1 MTWTA
6 APASISMAAMVAFG
20 QCANSRDNGFHLLRI
35 SAACLVILSHCFAI
49 SAVHGSEPGL
59 WATRTLTLGSLG
71 VFIFFTISGFLIAKS
86 YQETPSLGGYARKR
100 IARILPGLAAA
111 VFFAA
116 LVVGPLTTRLSLAD
130 YLTRGKT
137 WGYLWHNLTLY
148 QVHHSLPGVFET
160 RPFPNVVNGSLWSLT
175 VEVYMYLLLPLL
187 AAAAWRLGRLRGA
200 ALPLLAVAMFFVQWR
215 WLPEDQTQVLCYLP
229 VQASFLCAFHFLLG
243 AMFFVYRAAIPRSR
257 TLAVA
262 ALLVWAAS
270 WRTPA
275 CSLVELL
282 TVPYV
287 VLFLGFARVG
297 PLAYAARFGNPSYG
311 LYVYA
316 FPIQQC
322 IVGLWPRIAPLPL
335 FLLATPATAVLAYA
349 SWHLLEKR
357 VLQRARAKAAA
368 CHDRDRR
375 AVVPSPHVAGPAQP
389 WHGIHP
395 QQRESLR

>member
-148 QVHHSLPGVFET
+148 QVHHSLPGVFE
-160 RPFPNVVNGSLWSLT
+160 RALSQRRQRLALVVDGRSLHVSS
-175 VEVYMYLLLPLL
+175 P
-187 AAAAWRLGRLRGA
+187 AAAGRGGVAVGRLRGA

-297 PLAYAARFGNPSYG
+297 PLAYAARFGDPSYG

-357 VLQRARAKAAA
+357 RAAA
-368 CHDRDRR
+368 GPGQGRR
-375 AVVPSPHVAGPAQP
+375 VPRPRPPRCRAIAARGRAGTALARHPSPAT
-389 WHGIHP
+389 
-395 QQRESLR
+395 